1 MAVGYEDGVQ
11 VTDLLHVVRG
21 LGVLCEEGSMMICSP
36 PAVTNLNVACP
47 RKVILAPPS
56 ICSTILLRRLTKHDQ
71 EKNVQMYTHP
81 TNQRNSSHPSIILQ
95 ASRPEP
101 CVDTTNLRGYQ

>member
-1 MAVGYEDGVQ
+1 
-11 VTDLLHVVRG
+11 
-21 LGVLCEEGSMMICSP
+21 MMICSP

-56 ICSTILLRRLTKHDQ
+56 ICSTILLRRLTHDQ

-81 TNQRNSSHPSIILQ
+81 TNGRNSRHPSIILR

-101 CVDTTNLRGYQ
+101 CVILRTSGGTSEIYPSPRCTRGRVLKC